1 MVWSMASRVFGIL
14 AVIAGIEGL
23 ALLGYGAFEIVEAIR
38 FGASGPAAVSSPAAI
53 MLQIVIFLL
62 FGAGLVL
69 VTRGWLR
76 RSRWVRGPFLLT
88 QFIALVIGVPLVQ
101 AAGSVERVVG
111 ILIVLLAV
119 TGIVL
124 TFTRPV
130 IAVFARRD

>member
-69 VTRGWLR
+69 VARGWLR

-119 TGIVL
+119 AGIVL

>member
-1 MVWSMASRVFGIL
+1 MASRVFGIL
-14 AVIAGIEGL
+14 ADIAGIEGL

-69 VTRGWLR
+69 VARGWLR

-119 TGIVL
+119 AGIVL